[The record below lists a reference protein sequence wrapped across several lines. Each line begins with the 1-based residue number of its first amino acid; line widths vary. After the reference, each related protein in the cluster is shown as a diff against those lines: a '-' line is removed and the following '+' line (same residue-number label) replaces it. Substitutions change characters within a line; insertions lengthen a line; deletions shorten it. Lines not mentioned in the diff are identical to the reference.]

1 MKELINGTLLLG
13 TTNGNIINLEIKE
26 IKKKNK
32 SDFSV
37 QKINQVKLN
46 NSKSIIDF
54 IEINN
59 TLFISTDEDLNNI
72 LWENFEIKKGLAKGN
87 IKKSKIF

>member
-1 MKELINGTLLLG
+1 M
-13 TTNGNIINLEIKE
+13 
-26 IKKKNK
+26 
-32 SDFSV
+32 

-72 LWENFEIKKGLAKGN
+72 LWENFEIKKELAKGN